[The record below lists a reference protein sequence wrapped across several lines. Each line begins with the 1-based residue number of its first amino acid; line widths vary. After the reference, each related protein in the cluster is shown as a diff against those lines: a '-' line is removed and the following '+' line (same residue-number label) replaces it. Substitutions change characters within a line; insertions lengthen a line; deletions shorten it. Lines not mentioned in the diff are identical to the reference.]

1 MASPYEYGL
10 IADQERGLLGTL
22 ANMFSP
28 MRRPIRTPAET
39 TYMEA
44 DGALYPQYK
53 SATYGEPEFGFEYMP
68 AYRAI
73 SGLLSDPEV
82 AVDAAAAMPEAM
94 RQMANQQVVSALD
107 VAGGGSGELIDEAG
121 NQFGYDAL
129 AIPATSAIAP
139 AAALMRAMPDET
151 ILGSGAGKIG
161 HNRPPVI
168 VGKTPYIVRN
178 ELRDQDFRTAE
189 LPDGS
194 RVLLDAA
201 GQPYIEPKT
210 INKLTTGIPITEM
223 SSVRLPPAAGLLVDK
238 VRVSPED
245 FEGEWMVQAAGDR
258 TGYGD
263 LVSMNNQ
270 PLYGATSQQGGD
282 DFMRSKRG
290 AWSSASSAI
299 SSMEN
304 QVKLLR
310 QGKRSRPA
318 IDPVTGKQK
327 TIIEDIPENQRYD
340 FDAPV
345 NLVTSNMAE
354 RSADF
359 SLDTAET
366 IARAL
371 PGSKI
376 KAADR
381 KVFDDE
387 IKDRFPDYP
396 GSKDPDKLI
405 EWLQKDSQTQGAGA
419 RRLKFVETVAK
430 GKAQSAGFPDIGS
443 IRAAVSLPETR
454 FMPSG
459 RTGGAIS
466 LLAPEGGL
474 PVVRRLADLENPH
487 PTYPDIIGEPDAYRG
502 GYGVTLDRYMAFPD
516 AYAEKIA
523 RGQEPAGITRALNIG
538 REAQFM
544 YPEVVDTQM
553 KFIEDQERL
562 LREMGLLNY

>member
-1 MASPYEYGL
+1 MDQFRGAYQQGLLTAPMDMASFNPYAPLAAGLMLAPGSGFADVAGYAPSMTTAGEYEPSMMANIGSGQYLDAGL
-10 IADQERGLLGTL
+10 QGLGLLG
-22 ANMFSP
+22 
-28 MRRPIRTPAET
+28 
-39 TYMEA
+39 
-44 DGALYPQYK
+44 
-53 SATYGEPEFGFEYMP
+53 
-68 AYRAI
+68 
-73 SGLLSDPEV
+73 
-82 AVDAAAAMPEAM
+82 DAFMAAGTIAPPLIPVGAAMKAPRAA
-94 RQMANQQVVSALD
+94 RVAN
-107 VAGGGSGELIDEAG
+107 
-121 NQFGYDAL
+121 
-129 AIPATSAIAP
+129 AT
-139 AAALMRAMPDET
+139 
-151 ILGSGAGKIG
+151 IG

-168 VGKTPYIVRN
+168 VGKTPAIVRD
-178 ELRDQDFRTAE
+178 ELRGVDFKTGLLA
-189 LPDGS
+189 DGS
-194 RVLLDAA
+194 RVLLDAD
-201 GQPYIEPKT
+201 GQPFIEPKR
-210 INKLTTGIPITEM
+210 INKLLTGAPIEEM
-223 SSVRLPPAAGLLVDK
+223 SSVRLPPAAGLLVDR

-245 FEGEWMVQAAGDR
+245 FEGQWMVQAAGDR

-263 LVSMNNQ
+263 LVSVNNR

-310 QGKRSRPA
+310 QGKRSRP
-318 IDPVTGKQK
+318 ITDPVTGKQK
-327 TIIEDIPENQRYD
+327 TIIEDIPENLRYD

-371 PGSKI
+371 PESKI

-381 KVFDDE
+381 KAFDKE

-466 LLAPEGGL
+466 LLAPEGGF
-474 PVVRRLADLENPH
+474 PVVRRLAELENPH
-487 PTYPDIIGEPDAYRG
+487 PTYPDIRGEPDAYRG

-523 RGQEPAGITRALNIG
+523 AGQEPAGIRRAIDIG

>member
-1 MASPYEYGL
+1 MAQEYEYGFL
-10 IADQERGLLGTL
+10 PQDERYLGLLGNL
-22 ANMFSP
+22 FSP
-28 MRRPIRTPAET
+28 MRRPIIEAPET
-39 TYMEA
+39 TYLDA
-44 DGALYPQYK
+44 DGVLYPQY
-53 SATYGEPEFGFEYMP
+53 SEGVYGEPEFGLEYMP
-68 AYRAI
+68 AYQAI
-73 SGLLSDPEV
+73 AGLLSDPVET
-82 AVDAAAAMPEAM
+82 AKAMPEAM
-94 RQMANQQVVSALD
+94 RQSANEQILAGLD
-107 VAGGGSGELIDEAG
+107 IATGGTGELVTEEGDRISFDP
-121 NQFGYDAL
+121 L
-129 AIPATSAIAP
+129 AVPATSTIAP
-139 AAALMRAMPDET
+139 AVATARALPNET
-151 ILGSGAGKIG
+151 ILGSGYGKIG
-161 HNRPPVI
+161 HNQPPVV
-168 VGKTPYIVRN
+168 VGKTPYIVRD
-178 ELRDQDFRTAE
+178 ELRGVDFKTG
-189 LPDGS
+189 LLSDGS
-194 RVLLDAA
+194 RVLLDAD
-201 GQPYIEPKT
+201 GNPYMEPKR
-210 INKLTTGIPITEM
+210 INKLLTGTPIEEM
-223 SSVRLPPAAGLLVDK
+223 SSVRLPPAPGLLVDK

-245 FEGEWMVQAAGDR
+245 FEGQWMVQAAGDR

-263 LVSMNNQ
+263 LVSMNDQ

-299 SSMEN
+299 SSMAN
-304 QVKLLR
+304 QVELLR
-310 QGKRSRPA
+310 QGKRSRPI

-381 KVFDDE
+381 KAFDDE
-387 IKDRFPDYP
+387 IKSRFPDYP

-405 EWLQKDSQTQGAGA
+405 KWLQKDAQTKGAGA
-419 RRLKFVETVAK
+419 RRLKFVETVAM
-430 GKAQSAGFPDIGS
+430 GKAQKAGFPDIGS
-443 IRAAVSLPETR
+443 VRAAVSLPETR
-454 FMPSG
+454 FMPYG

-502 GYGVTLDRYMAFPD
+502 GYGITLDRYMAFPD

-523 RGQEPAGITRALNIG
+523 AGQEPAGIRRAIDIG